1 MLLEIETDVTPI
13 NTSSN
18 SQNMVEPKP
27 VRAHTNRPTEDQS
40 QSSQR
45 VSPPAPTLHDKK
57 RYEEEKRRGKQIATA
72 CTNPRGGPALYN
84 SFEALGSL
92 GEER

>member
-1 MLLEIETDVTPI
+1 MTSLLSSI

-18 SQNMVEPKP
+18 SQNIVEPKP
-27 VRAHTNRPTEDQS
+27 VRTHTNKPTENQS

-45 VSPPAPTLHDKK
+45 VSPTAPTLHDKK

-72 CTNPRGGPALYN
+72 CTNPRDDPALYN
-84 SFEALGSL
+84 SFEALGLL